1 MTKKISGPSFALTLG
16 AALIGLGLIGLPAN
30 ADNKD
35 KNWNRGC
42 ADAKA
47 GSYDRAKHGD
57 AYEKGWQACKQQKQ
71 SSSSSGQPTHNM
83 QEADDY
89 SRGCDDAKAGSYD
102 RAHPTPAYE
111 RGWQSCN
118 QKDQGNDA
126 ASEGK
131 ERQKQWD
138 RGCAD
143 SKANSYDRAHHN
155 ADYEAGWQACKSN

>member
-1 MTKKISGPSFALTLG
+1 MTSRFGGASFAMALSVALVGLCLTG
-16 AALIGLGLIGLPAN
+16 QPAN

-47 GSYDRAKHGD
+47 GTYDRTKHGD
-57 AYEKGWQACKQQKQ
+57 AYEKGWQACKPQAKTQG
-71 SSSSSGQPTHNM
+71 SSKD
-83 QEADDY
+83 EDDY

-102 RAHPTPAYE
+102 RAHPTAAYE
-111 RGWQSCN
+111 RGWQSCK
-118 QKDQGNDA
+118 QTGNAD
-126 ASEGK
+126 SEAQAGK
-131 ERQKQWD
+131 QRQADWD

-143 SKANSYDRAHHN
+143 SKAKSYDRANHN

>member
-1 MTKKISGPSFALTLG
+1 MIRRPSSFLVLCLG
-16 AALIGLGLIGLPAN
+16 AALGLAALPAAAGN
-30 ADNKD
+30 NHEKQ
-35 KNWNRGC
+35 WNRGC

-47 GSYDRAKHGD
+47 GTYDRAKHNES
-57 AYEKGWQACKQQKQ
+57 YEKGWQSCNQQKH

-89 SRGCDDAKAGSYD
+89 SRGCGDAKAGSYD

-118 QKDQGNDA
+118 QKDQGDES
-126 ASEGK
+126 ASAGAN
-131 ERQKQWD
+131 RQKEWD

-143 SKANSYDRAHHN
+143 SRAHTYDRARHN
-155 ADYEAGWQACKSN
+155 ADYEAGWNACKSD